1 MTLLVGSHR
10 FPWIAR
16 HPRVIDAVLIGAL
29 LAACLVHPGEN
40 ADGKVASSPLTMS
53 LSIVACL
60 SLVFLRTHPLLVLGI
75 TTTAYCIYTLSEA
88 SKSPIGVAMGCA
100 VVGVVVSYERRRQ
113 LLPLILVT
121 VATATC
127 TTIAVRWNLWENV
140 SVLVLIGLGVAIGE
154 AIRNRRAYLAEIQ
167 DRIQRAEQSRE
178 EEADR
183 RVMEERIRIAHELHD
198 VIAHHIALM
207 NVQAGVAAHMLREQ
221 PEESERAL
229 ALVREGG
236 RTVLQELTVLL
247 GVLRKTGDSSTPT
260 SPSPSLDQVGTL
272 IDSFAAAGLQ
282 VEWQQAEAEEAL
294 PELIGLTA
302 YRVLQES
309 LTNVVKHTTGAKVTV
324 RICRSPAVL
333 DLDVTNTPGSP
344 GPTGRV
350 GTGHG
355 LIGMRERVATVGGT
369 VTAGPT
375 PEGGFRV
382 HAVLPLLES
391 AFKEG
396 KRGAVDDDP
405 GAAGGRP
412 DLDPPGV
419 PGSCRLSS

>member
-1 MTLLVGSHR
+1 M
-10 FPWIAR
+10 
-16 HPRVIDAVLIGAL
+16 LIGVL
-29 LAACLVHPGEN
+29 LAATLVHPGN
-40 ADGKVASSPLTMS
+40 TSDGRFEPSPLAWT
-53 LSIVACL
+53 LGIVACL
-60 SLVFLRTHPLLVLGI
+60 ALVVRRQRPLLVLGI
-75 TTTAYCIYTLSEA
+75 TTGVYCIYVLTVA
-88 SKSPIGVAMGCA
+88 VKSPIGLAMGCA
-100 VVGVVVSYERRRQ
+100 IYTMVVTSGKARQ
-113 LLPLILVT
+113 ITPLTVVT
-121 VATATC
+121 VATVTF
-127 TTIAVRWNLWENV
+127 TTIAAHGRVWENL
-140 SVLVLIGLGVAIGE
+140 SVLFLIGLAVAVGE
-154 AIRNRRAYLAEIQ
+154 AIRNRRAYLDEIQ
-167 DRIQRAEQSRE
+167 DRIRRAEQSRE

-236 RTVLQELTVLL
+236 RTVLQELTILL
-247 GVLRKTGDSSTPT
+247 GVLRRTGDSSTPT
-260 SPSPSLDQVGTL
+260 APSPSLDQVGTL

-282 VEWQQAEAEEAL
+282 VEWQQAEMDEAL
-294 PELIGLTA
+294 PDLIGLTA

-309 LTNVVKHTTGAKVTV
+309 LTNVVKHTTDAKVTV

-355 LIGMRERVATVGGT
+355 LIGMRERVATVGGM

-382 HAVLPLLES
+382 HAVLPLLE
-391 AFKEG
+391 
-396 KRGAVDDDP
+396 GAVDDDP

-412 DLDPPGV
+412 DLDPPGF
-419 PGSCRLSS
+419 PGSCRLSP